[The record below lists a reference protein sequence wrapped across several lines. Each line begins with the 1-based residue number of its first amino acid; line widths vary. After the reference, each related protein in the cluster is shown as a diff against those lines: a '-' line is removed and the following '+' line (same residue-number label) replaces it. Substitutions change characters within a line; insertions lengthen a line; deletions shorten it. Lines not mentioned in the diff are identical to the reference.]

1 MPRLN
6 VNVDHVATLRQSR
19 GGTEPDPVSAALISE
34 LSGASGIVVHLRED
48 RRHVQERDLEI
59 LRKCVQ
65 TKLNLEMAATNEM
78 VKTAKKIN
86 PDMATIVPEKRKELT
101 TEGGL
106 DVVTNFTN
114 VKVVVTRLKKYNIF
128 VSLFVDPDKEQIDKS
143 QEAGSDM
150 VEIHTG
156 LYANAKNEKLRN
168 RELTK
173 VEHAVNHALTLG
185 LRVSAGHGLN
195 YHNVREIAKIA
206 GIEELNIG
214 HSIISKSVLVGMQTA
229 VRDMIELID
238 W

>member
-1 MPRLN
+1 MPGLN
-6 VNVDHVATLRQSR
+6 VNVDHVATLRQAR

-78 VKTAKKIN
+78 VKIAKKIN

-114 VKVVVTRLKKYNIF
+114 VKAVVTKLKKHNIF

-173 VEHAVNHALTLG
+173 VEHAVDHALTLG

-195 YHNVREIAKIA
+195 YHNVRQIAQIA

-238 W
+238 

>member
-34 LSGASGIVVHLRED
+34 LSGAGGIVVHLRED

-65 TKLNLEMAATNEM
+65 TKLNLEMAATSEM
-78 VKTAKKIN
+78 VKIATKTG

-106 DVVTNFTN
+106 DVATNFTD
-114 VKVVVTRLKKYNIF
+114 VKAVVTRLKKYNIS
-128 VSLFVDPDKEQIDKS
+128 VSLFVDPDRKQIDMS

-156 LYANAKNEKLRN
+156 LYANAKNERSRN

-173 VEHAVNHALTLG
+173 VERAAEHALTLG

-195 YHNVREIAKIA
+195 YHNVRQIARIA

-214 HSIISKSVLVGMQTA
+214 HSIISRSVLVGMETA
-229 VRDMIELID
+229 VRDMIRLID
-238 W
+238 R

>member
-1 MPRLN
+1 MPGLN
-6 VNVDHVATLRQSR
+6 VNVDHVATLRQAR

-78 VKTAKKIN
+78 VKIAKRIN

-114 VKVVVTRLKKYNIF
+114 VKAVVTKLKKYNIF
-128 VSLFVDPDKEQIDKS
+128 VSLFIDPDKEQIDKS
-143 QEAGSDM
+143 QEAGADM

-168 RELTK
+168 KELTK

-195 YHNVREIAKIA
+195 YHNVRKIAQIA

-214 HSIISKSVLVGMQTA
+214 HSIVSKSVLVGMQTA

-238 W
+238 